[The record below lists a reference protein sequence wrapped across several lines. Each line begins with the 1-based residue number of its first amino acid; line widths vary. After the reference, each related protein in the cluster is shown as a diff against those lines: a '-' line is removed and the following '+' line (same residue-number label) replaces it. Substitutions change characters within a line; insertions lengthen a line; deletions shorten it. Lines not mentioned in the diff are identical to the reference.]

1 MTMYY
6 FELMRIFQT
15 DNNIYTYTFNLTDLE
30 PTYLH
35 HGKGIHINIRLHFE
49 DIGLVWSLDFEC
61 SKFFLYY

>member
-1 MTMYY
+1 MQRNSKIMTMYY

-15 DNNIYTYTFNLTDLE
+15 DIKYYLPTLIIYTYTFNLTDLE

-49 DIGLVWSLDFEC
+49 DI
-61 SKFFLYY
+61 